1 MSVQRWLTHAVI
13 DEFSRIEQIKGQR
26 AHNLLTA
33 AKPRRQAVATA
44 LADFSKKEVFGGH
57 SGPQQV
63 GQARSGEVT
72 SGEPGVEG
80 HRQGRESTAS
90 VGLGATA

>member
-26 AHNLLTA
+26 PQCTDSGQA
-33 AKPRRQAVATA
+33 RRQAVAVA
-44 LADFSKKEVFGGH
+44 LADFSKKKVFGGH

-90 VGLGATA
+90 VGSRATA